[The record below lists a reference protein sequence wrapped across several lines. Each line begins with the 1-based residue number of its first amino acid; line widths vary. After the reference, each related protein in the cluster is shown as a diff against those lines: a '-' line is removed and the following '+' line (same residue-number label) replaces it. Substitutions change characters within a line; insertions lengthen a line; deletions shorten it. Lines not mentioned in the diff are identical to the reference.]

1 MWDKIVAVLTMNWS
15 FLAVALILGL
25 TGEVIKAV
33 VIGDDKDAAKKIAW
47 KALFIKTLPIHP
59 VIVGGLLGFVLV
71 SLLPEFV
78 GITTVASILY
88 YALAGLFSSWVYNA
102 IKSLFPDAIKFAR
115 QKLGTTTT
123 TTSSVSTS
131 VSSKETEVVVE
142 EKEEE

>member
-33 VIGDDKDAAKKIAW
+33 VIGDDKEEAKKVAW

-59 VIVGGLLGFVLV
+59 VIVGGLLGLVLV

-78 GITTVASILY
+78 GITTIASILY

-115 QKLGTTTT
+115 QKLGVTTTT
-123 TTSSVSTS
+123 TSSSVSTS
-131 VSSKETEVVVE
+131 VSSKETVVE